1 MITGIRGTLETIG
14 PDWVTIT
21 VGGVSLQVSV
31 PSSTIPTLGSA
42 GTAVHLHT
50 RLMVR
55 DDSLVLHGFTTPEAL
70 TLFDL
75 LIGVSGIGPRHA
87 HSLLSAHTP
96 EALVSAVA
104 AEDTKA
110 LAQAPGLGQ
119 RTAARII
126 VELKG
131 KLEKGDLQV
140 PITTDGTDADAVSA
154 LTALGYTAAEVRRAL
169 NAIGDEAAGLDLEE
183 RVRRALGHLGSG
195 G

>member
-55 DDSLVLHGFTTPEAL
+55 DDSLVLHVFTTPEAL

-75 LIGVSGIGPRHA
+75 LIGVSGIGPWHVN
-87 HSLLSAHTP
+87 SLLSAFTP
-96 EALVSAVA
+96 VALVSAVA
-104 AEDTKA
+104 AEDT
-110 LAQAPGLGQ
+110 
-119 RTAARII
+119 
-126 VELKG
+126 
-131 KLEKGDLQV
+131 
-140 PITTDGTDADAVSA
+140 
-154 LTALGYTAAEVRRAL
+154 
-169 NAIGDEAAGLDLEE
+169 
-183 RVRRALGHLGSG
+183 
-195 G
+195 

>member
-1 MITGIRGTLETIG
+1 MITGIRGTLEAKG

-31 PSSTIPTLGSA
+31 PTSAIPGLGIP
-42 GTAVHLHT
+42 GTTVHLHT

-55 DDSLVLHGFTTPEAL
+55 DDALVLHGFTSPEAL

-75 LIGVSGIGPRHA
+75 LISVSGIGPKHG
-87 HSLLSAHTP
+87 HSLLSMLTP

-110 LAQAPGLGQ
+110 LAQVPGLGQ

-131 KLEKGDLQV
+131 KLDMVWVGST
-140 PITTDGTDADAVSA
+140 PPATISTADDVTEA
-154 LTALGYTAAEVRRAL
+154 LLALGYSAIEARTAVTTAGADPSLPIEEQIRMAL
-169 NAIGDEAAGLDLEE
+169 Q
-183 RVRRALGHLGSG
+183 ALSQG
-195 G
+195 

>member
-1 MITGIRGTLETIG
+1 MITGIRGTLEAKG

-31 PSSTIPTLGSA
+31 PTSVIPGLGATGST
-42 GTAVHLHT
+42 VHLHT
-50 RLMVR
+50 RLIVR
-55 DDSLVLHGFTTPEAL
+55 DDALILHGFTTLEAL

-75 LIGVSGIGPRHA
+75 LIGVSGIGPKHA
-87 HSLLSAHTP
+87 HALLSTLTP

-110 LAQAPGLGQ
+110 LAQVHGLGQ

-131 KLEKGDLQV
+131 KLDMVWVGSST
-140 PITTDGTDADAVSA
+140 PPAISTADDVTEA
-154 LTALGYTAAEVRRAL
+154 LLALGYSAIEARTAVTTAGADPSLPVEEQIRMAL
-169 NAIGDEAAGLDLEE
+169 Q
-183 RVRRALGHLGSG
+183 ALSQG
-195 G
+195 

>member
-1 MITGIRGTLETIG
+1 MITGIRGTLEATG
-14 PDWVTIT
+14 PDWVTIS

-31 PSSTIPTLGSA
+31 PSSSIPTLGSP

-55 DDSLVLHGFTTPEAL
+55 DDALVLHGFTTREAL

-87 HSLLSAHTP
+87 HSLLSTLTA

-104 AEDTKA
+104 AEDTRA
-110 LAQAPGLGQ
+110 LAQVPGLGQ

-131 KLEKGDLQV
+131 KLDMDWGGSPPAAV
-140 PITTDGTDADAVSA
+140 TTADDVTEA
-154 LTALGYTAAEVRRAL
+154 LLALGYTAIEARTAVT
-169 NAIGDEAAGLDLEE
+169 AAGADPSLPVEE
-183 RVRRALGHLGSG
+183 QVRLALQRLSKG
-195 G
+195 

>member
-1 MITGIRGTLETIG
+1 VITGIRGTLEAKG

-31 PSSTIPTLGSA
+31 PTSAIPGLGA
-42 GTAVHLHT
+42 PGTTVHLHT

-55 DDSLVLHGFTTPEAL
+55 DDALVLHGFTSPEAL

-75 LIGVSGIGPRHA
+75 LIGVSGIGPKHG
-87 HSLLSAHTP
+87 HSLLSTLTP

-110 LAQAPGLGQ
+110 LAQVPGLGQ

-131 KLEKGDLQV
+131 KLDMVWVGNT
-140 PITTDGTDADAVSA
+140 PPAAISTADDVTEA
-154 LTALGYTAAEVRRAL
+154 LLVLGYSAIEARSAVTTAGADPDLPVEEQIRLAL
-169 NAIGDEAAGLDLEE
+169 Q
-183 RVRRALGHLGSG
+183 ALSQQA
-195 G
+195 

>member
-1 MITGIRGTLETIG
+1 MITGIRGTLEAIG
-14 PDWVTIT
+14 PDWVTIS

-31 PSSTIPTLGSA
+31 PSSSIPTLGST
-42 GTAVHLHT
+42 GTAVNLHT

-55 DDSLVLHGFTTPEAL
+55 DDSLVLHGFTTPESL
-70 TLFDL
+70 TLFDM

-87 HSLLSAHTP
+87 HSLLSVLTP

-110 LAQAPGLGQ
+110 LAQVPGLGQ

-131 KLEKGDLQV
+131 KLDMVWVGSSTPV
-140 PITTDGTDADAVSA
+140 AVSTADDVTQA
-154 LTALGYTAAEVRRAL
+154 LIALGYTAIEARTAVT
-169 NAIGDEAAGLDLEE
+169 AAGADSSLPVEE
-183 RVRRALGHLGSG
+183 QIRLALQGISQS
-195 G
+195 

>member
-31 PSSTIPTLGSA
+31 PSSTIPTLGST

-87 HSLLSAHTP
+87 HSLLSALTP
-96 EALVSAVA
+96 EALVSAIA
-104 AEDTKA
+104 AEDIKA

-119 RTAARII
+119 RTAARIV

-131 KLEKGDLQV
+131 KLDMVWVGGSTPV
-140 PITTDGTDADAVSA
+140 AVSTADDVTEA
-154 LTALGYTAAEVRRAL
+154 LIALGYTAIEARSAVT
-169 NAIGDEAAGLDLEE
+169 AAGADPTLPVEE
-183 RVRRALGHLGSG
+183 QIRLALQGLSKG
-195 G
+195 

>member
-1 MITGIRGTLETIG
+1 MITGIRGNLEAIG

-31 PSSTIPTLGSA
+31 PSSTIPTLGSM

-70 TLFDL
+70 TLFDM
-75 LIGVSGIGPRHA
+75 LIGVSGIGPRNA
-87 HSLLSAHTP
+87 HSLLSAMTP

-119 RTAARII
+119 RTAARIV

-131 KLEKGDLQV
+131 KLDMLWVGGSTPVAGSTADDVTEAL
-140 PITTDGTDADAVSA
+140 IT
-154 LTALGYTAAEVRRAL
+154 LGYS
-169 NAIGDEAAGLDLEE
+169 AIEARSAVTSAGADSSLPVEE
-183 RVRRALGHLGSG
+183 QIRLVLQGLSKG
-195 G
+195 

>member
-1 MITGIRGTLETIG
+1 MITGIRGTLEAKG

-31 PSSTIPTLGSA
+31 PTSAIASLGA
-42 GTAVHLHT
+42 PGTVIHLHT

-55 DDSLVLHGFTTPEAL
+55 DDSLVLHGFTSPEAL

-75 LIGVSGIGPRHA
+75 LIGVSGIGPKHA
-87 HSLLSAHTP
+87 HSLLSTLSP

-110 LAQAPGLGQ
+110 IAQVPGLGQ
-119 RTAARII
+119 RTAARVI

-131 KLEKGDLQV
+131 KLDMVWVGST
-140 PITTDGTDADAVSA
+140 PPAAISTADDVTEA
-154 LTALGYTAAEVRRAL
+154 LLALGYSAIEARTAVTTAGADPSLPVEEQIRLAL
-169 NAIGDEAAGLDLEE
+169 QSLSHQG
-183 RVRRALGHLGSG
+183 
-195 G
+195 